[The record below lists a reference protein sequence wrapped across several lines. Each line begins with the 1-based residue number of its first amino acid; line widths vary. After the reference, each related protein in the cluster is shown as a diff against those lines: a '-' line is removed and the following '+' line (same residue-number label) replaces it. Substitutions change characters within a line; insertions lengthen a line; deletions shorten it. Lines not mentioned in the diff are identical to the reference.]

1 VTQGPFAVSYDLSDG
16 PAGAPVV
23 VLSCS
28 LGTDRT
34 MWDPQLPALG
44 ERFRVLRYDL
54 RGHGA
59 SPVPT
64 GPYEIGDLGADLVAL
79 LDRLDVPSAHLC
91 GVSIGGMLSL
101 WTAAHH
107 PERVERM
114 VVCCTSAYIDPTGSY
129 RDRAAA
135 VRADGMEPLLDAALE
150 RWFTPRF
157 RTAHPDVAQHMR
169 AVLASTPVEGYAGCC
184 EALAAMDLRGDLPAV
199 EAPTLVIAAADDP
212 ATPPEHGALIAD
224 GVRAA
229 RLEVVAS
236 ARHLAS
242 IEQSGAVSELILR
255 HLTTEEPR

>member
-1 VTQGPFAVSYDLSDG
+1 VTPLPCEVSHELTG

-28 LGTDRT
+28 LGTDRS
-34 MWDPQLPALG
+34 MWDSQVPALTQ
-44 ERFRVLRYDL
+44 RFRVLRYDL

-59 SPVPT
+59 SPVPP
-64 GPYEIGDLGADLVAL
+64 GPYEIADLGSDLVAL
-79 LDRLDVPSAHLC
+79 LDRLELESVNLV

-114 VVCCTSAYIDPTGSY
+114 VACCTSAYIDPTGSY
-129 RDRAAA
+129 RERALA
-135 VRADGMEPLLDAALE
+135 VRADGMEPLADAALE
-150 RWFTPRF
+150 RWFTPAF
-157 RTAHPDVAQHMR
+157 RTAHPEVAAHMR
-169 AVLASTPVEGYAGCC
+169 SVLVSVPPEGYAGCC
-184 EALAAMDLRGDLPAV
+184 EALADMDLRGDLPAV
-199 EAPTLVIAAADDP
+199 QAPTLVIAGEDDP

-224 GVRAA
+224 GVPDA

-242 IEQSGAVSELILR
+242 IEQSARVNQLILR
-255 HLTTEEPR
+255 HLTTEEP